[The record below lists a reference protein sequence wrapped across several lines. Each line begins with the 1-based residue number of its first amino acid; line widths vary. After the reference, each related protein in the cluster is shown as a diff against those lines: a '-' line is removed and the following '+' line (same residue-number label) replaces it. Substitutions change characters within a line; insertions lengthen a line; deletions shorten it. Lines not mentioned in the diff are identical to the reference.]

1 MSPALLLRRLGRAG
15 ITLLAVFLATFLLTR
30 LAYRNPA
37 LTLAP
42 RNASA
47 DAVAAIAAQYHLDDP
62 WYAQLW
68 YYLVRGPEIQ
78 GVPTGLLNWPPS
90 LGYSFVQ
97 SRPVTDL
104 LLEKL
109 PVTASLA
116 IGALVLW
123 LSLSIVLGVLASHR
137 PGRLFDIV
145 TSIGSYIGLSIPTFL
160 GGVLLLYVFY
170 YQFSLAGIRVFPA
183 GGYVPLTEDPVE
195 WARHLALPWI
205 TLLIVEVATFQRVV
219 RSSMLEVLGADYI
232 RTARAKGVAPR
243 RILFGHGLQ
252 AALNPVITLGGLEF
266 AAILGGAIVTEQIFG
281 LDGIGR
287 AAYTAAV
294 GGDFPVVLGIAL
306 FSAVVFVGVN
316 LVVDI
321 ISRLRD
327 PYGATG

>member
-1 MSPALLLRRLGRAG
+1 MLQTFSRTGRAVL
-15 ITLLAVFLATFLLTR
+15 TLVAVFVLTFLLTR

-42 RNASA
+42 RNASP
-47 DAVAAIAAQYHLDDP
+47 DTVAAISAQYHLDEP
-62 WYAQLW
+62 WFVQLW

-78 GVPTGLLNWPPS
+78 GTPTGLVNWPPS
-90 LGYSFVQ
+90 LGHSFVQ

-104 LLEKL
+104 ILEKL

-123 LSLSIVLGVLASHR
+123 VLLSLLLGVLAARR
-137 PGRLFDIV
+137 PGRLFDAV
-145 TSIGSYIGLSIPTFL
+145 TSVGAFIGLSIPTFL
-160 GGVLLLYVFY
+160 GGVLLLYVLY
-170 YQFSLAGIRVFPA
+170 YQLSLAGIRIFPG
-183 GGYVPLTEDPVE
+183 GGYVPLTENPWE
-195 WARHLALPWI
+195 WARHLALPWL

-232 RTARAKGVAPR
+232 RTARAKGVPER
-243 RILFGHGLQ
+243 RVLFDHGLR

-266 AAILGGAIVTEQIFG
+266 AAILGGAIVTETIFG

-294 GGDFPVVLGIAL
+294 SGDFPVIVGITL

-316 LVVDI
+316 LIVDLI
-321 ISRLRD
+321 TRLRD
-327 PYGATG
+327 PYGATV